1 MHDTAIISF
10 QEKNNL
16 AHETIKKLEQLS
28 CLKTKCQ
35 NQLLSKNLLLFNK
48 EVLTN
53 WEKMNSKVN

>member
-53 WEKMNSKVN
+53 